1 MYITNNYAKKTI
13 GMNIMKNDLYKK
25 KKIFLKLG
33 KKMEASSID
42 CDYVGSGTWEIE
54 ADDLRNG

>member
-13 GMNIMKNDLYKK
+13 GMNIMNNDLYKK
-25 KKIFLKLG
+25 IFLELG

-42 CDYVGSGTWEIE
+42 CDYVGSGAWEIE
-54 ADDLRNG
+54 ADDFRDS